1 MFAIIKT
8 GGKQYRVSVGD
19 ILEVERLSVKAG
31 SPFDFEEILL
41 IDDGA
46 KTWLGN
52 PYLPKARVRAE
63 LIEEFK
69 DEKVIVFKK
78 KRRKQY
84 KKKKGHRQIQSRV
97 KILEIIPDFEIKEK
111 VTPEVKPPE
120 EARPIQTEEMKEV
133 EVVTPESKG
142 PSKIIEKE
150 IKAGKKAKAPAKK
163 KGEKRTESSKS

>member
-31 SPFDFEEILL
+31 SPFDFEEVLL

-46 KTWLGN
+46 RTWLGN

-63 LIEEFK
+63 LVEEFK

-84 KKKKGHRQIQSRV
+84 KKKRGHRQIQSRV
-97 KILEIIPDFEIKEK
+97 KILEIIPDVELREKEMS
-111 VTPEVKPPE
+111 EVKTAE
-120 EARPIQTEEMKEV
+120 EAKPIEAEEMRKA
-133 EVVTPESKG
+133 EVVTPASEGLSEMT
-142 PSKIIEKE
+142 EKE
-150 IKAGKKAKAPAKK
+150 VKAEKKAQAPRKK
-163 KGEKRTESSKS
+163 IGEKKTKSSKS